1 MRGNLPFPSTCA
13 NDCLHPRRS
22 REGSSGKKY
31 YTLEALLFFIRNSAV
46 SHASYVKTA
55 AAAKIPG

>member
-1 MRGNLPFPSTCA
+1 MCA
-13 NDCLHPRRS
+13 NESLLPRRS